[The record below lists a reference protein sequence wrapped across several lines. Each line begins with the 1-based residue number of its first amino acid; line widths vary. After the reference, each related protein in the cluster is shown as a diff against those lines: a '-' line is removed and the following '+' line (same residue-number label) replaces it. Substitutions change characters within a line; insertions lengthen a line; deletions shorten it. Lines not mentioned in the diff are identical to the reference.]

1 MTPEHQLKIRAE
13 LARRMGISESE
24 WLSRCRVEGHRIDDD
39 GFSEYCYNC
48 GEAVHLLVQVP
59 PNPFTNAEDNRALV
73 AWICSDKSPATFD
86 DEAFLSG
93 ISKIYGQ
100 LKTPHSKRELACAM
114 WDTFTAPLETI
125 TLSAARA
132 LGILEAGE

>member
-1 MTPEHQLKIRAE
+1 MTEQERLHIRAE
-13 LARRMGISESE
+13 LARRMGWTCITGDVGFNPETSHQLAYCSEAFKKAICSQMKKP
-24 WLSRCRVEGHRIDDD
+24 I
-39 GFSEYCYNC
+39 
-48 GEAVHLLVQVP
+48 
-59 PNPFTNAEDNRALV
+59 PNPFTNAADCRALV

-100 LKTPHSKRELACAM
+100 LKTPYSKRELACAM

-125 TLSAARA
+125 TLAAARA
-132 LGILEAGE
+132 LGIPEAANGE